1 MRDKF
6 LQILVIIISSVLIIQ
21 LFILKAMKHPVYQN
35 YLQGAGLDASSVA
48 GSKAWD
54 AEIKSIYKEARAAL
68 VSLGLAK

>member
-1 MRDKF
+1 
-6 LQILVIIISSVLIIQ
+6 
-21 LFILKAMKHPVYQN
+21 MKHPVYQN
-35 YLQGAGLDASSVA
+35 YLQGAGLDSSSVA

>member
-1 MRDKF
+1 M
-6 LQILVIIISSVLIIQ
+6 
-21 LFILKAMKHPVYQN
+21 LFRS

-48 GSKAWD
+48 GAKAWD